1 MKRTRSAKADVSP
14 VELAGGHPRFAVTG
28 RALVGI
34 PSRSG
39 AAGLAVLVIGTALV
53 SGCGSSTGSSV
64 TTVPS
69 AIADTGRNVSAVL
82 SDGPDPGADPVGYAE
97 AQILPLR
104 QVRTSEPKLQTA
116 IDGLAAA
123 YQQVSDTN
131 GASFA
136 NQAATRA
143 VRQLNAMCPVTA
155 S

>member
-104 QVRTSEPKLQTA
+104 TA